1 MNELKGIPIAN
12 AETPLATGNA
22 LPLLHEIE
30 TLLNELV
37 TTGKAAS
44 IDLRSLP
51 MLPGDYE
58 QLRQWLG
65 EGEVGATVEALGP
78 TRVHETAVSG
88 VWWVTH
94 YNDDDQVVADFIE
107 VAYVPEILKTHPAD
121 ARQALETLRSRLSQ
135 SAETPEGDANAG

>member
-1 MNELKGIPIAN
+1 MNELRGIPIAT
-12 AETPLATGNA
+12 AEAPLATGNA
-22 LPLLHEIE
+22 LPIVHEIE

-37 TTGKAAS
+37 VSGKSAS

-58 QLRQWLG
+58 QLQRVLG
-65 EGEVGATVEALGP
+65 EGEVSATVEAFGP
-78 TRVHETAVSG
+78 TRVRETAVSG

-94 YNDDDQVVADFIE
+94 YNAEDQVVAEFVE

-121 ARQALETLRSRLSQ
+121 ARHAIETLRSRLMQ
-135 SAETPEGDANAG
+135 SAETTEGDANAG